1 MLSNTTEISS
11 IYDDK
16 ENTIIMPLHTIADA
30 NGKEHHLVAHPLK
43 TQSNRKNVPKPEHA
57 KNTIQKAFDV

>member
-1 MLSNTTEISS
+1 
-11 IYDDK
+11 
-16 ENTIIMPLHTIADA
+16 MPLHTIADA